1 MKVYGR
7 NMLDVQHAAVGGIKT
22 PTDPKT
28 HRKREEKHCKEKN
41 VMCVLYFRIDFQLA
55 QMFCVTPALVV
66 VRREE
71 GGQNKNLQISRKSF

>member
-1 MKVYGR
+1 
-7 NMLDVQHAAVGGIKT
+7 MLDVQHAAVGGIKT
-22 PTDPKT
+22 PTDPKK
-28 HRKREEKHCKEKN
+28 HKKIRRKALQRKN